1 MEEIASVGRAKGVA
15 LPADAV
21 DRAFAFAGKLQPEMR
36 SSLAHDLD
44 RGNRLEIEPL
54 MGAVIRYG
62 AEVGVPTPLNAVIY
76 ACLLPHH
83 RRVVAAREGRAH

>member
-1 MEEIASVGRAKGVA
+1 
-15 LPADAV
+15 
-21 DRAFAFAGKLQPEMR
+21 MR

-83 RRVVAAREGRAH
+83 RRAVAAREGHAH